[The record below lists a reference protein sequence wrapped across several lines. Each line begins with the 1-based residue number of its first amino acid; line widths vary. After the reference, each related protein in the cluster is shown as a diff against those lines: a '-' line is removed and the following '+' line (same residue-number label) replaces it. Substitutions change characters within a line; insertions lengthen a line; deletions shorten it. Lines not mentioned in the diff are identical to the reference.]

1 MQLNILGIYIL
12 QAHCNRDPDPEFQLE
27 HTTNS
32 DKSGS
37 GEGDEEELVESSVH
51 HEEGG
56 EWFRYGRGEA
66 KKPRAKR
73 NIKVVTRMNEEEEE
87 GGEGAGFKV

>member
-1 MQLNILGIYIL
+1 M
-12 QAHCNRDPDPEFQLE
+12 
-27 HTTNS
+27 
-32 DKSGS
+32 
-37 GEGDEEELVESSVH
+37 ESSVH

-56 EWFRYGRGEA
+56 EWFRYGREEA

-87 GGEGAGFKV
+87 GERERVSRCRISRRKRLLQRRTFSLQRRLKFWYITNLQF